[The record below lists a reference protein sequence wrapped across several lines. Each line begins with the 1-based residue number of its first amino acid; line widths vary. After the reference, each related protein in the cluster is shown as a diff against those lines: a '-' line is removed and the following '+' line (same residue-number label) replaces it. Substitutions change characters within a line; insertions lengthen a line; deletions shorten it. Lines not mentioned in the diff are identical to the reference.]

1 VDGVRQRSCG
11 DVLFGG
17 IATGPGNPSNT
28 PLADTW
34 EWDEHVWR
42 QREDMGPSP
51 RLGAAL
57 AYDQARKKLV
67 LFGGQAKESFGD
79 TWELGEYL

>member
-1 VDGVRQRSCG
+1 MWKLAADFGPSPRHTLWMAYDSDRAVA
-11 DVLFGG
+11 VLFGG

-57 AYDQARKKLV
+57 AYI
-67 LFGGQAKESFGD
+67 GPESTAG
-79 TWELGEYL
+79 